1 MYSGSRIALF
11 ILLVLGLSACNSH
24 DNQVDPEWTG
34 YQDTLEANQ
43 EVFNVPETSRFDEPN
58 EWPDYIPDEIPE
70 FKASIRNVMG
80 GGGRIRIFY
89 QDVTRKQLDAYLREL
104 EQMGYQLTYQV
115 YIQEGFPDNSEE
127 RIKKGDFDAVDI
139 TNGMYHMNIA
149 YGEGDI
155 SYDIDTDAFADAIP
169 TPAGLEWPADLL
181 GVVPKPERCLIDNVA
196 PDGRGGYTIT
206 CIPQDEA
213 VRDDYITAL
222 NAAGYLPRESHIVS
236 ASGVYG
242 RDDLDISVD
251 QHSTAMMMIQ
261 IWRAD
266 PAKTTWPADLAGIVP
281 QPEGCKIANVSN
293 FSPGNYLISC
303 KNEGGQM
310 AVDYLNRLLSMGFNE
325 TNRMESQTG
334 ALLSS
339 SLEKDKIR
347 VQLMT
352 SDLSGLVINITIG
365 P

>member
-1 MYSGSRIALF
+1 MHLKSRVCFF
-11 ILLVLGLSACNSH
+11 ILLLFGLSACKPQELTN
-24 DNQVDPEWTG
+24 DPQWAE

-43 EVFNVPETSRFDEPN
+43 EAFSAPDISFFDEPN
-58 EWPDYIPDEIPE
+58 EWPDYIPAEIPE

-80 GGGRIRIFY
+80 GGSRIRIFY

-104 EQMGYQLTYQV
+104 EQLGYQLTYQV
-115 YIQEGFPDNSEE
+115 YVQEGFPDNSEE

-139 TNGMYHMNIA
+139 TNGVYHMNIA

-181 GVVPKPERCLIDNVA
+181 GVVPKPERCLIDSVA

-206 CIPQDEA
+206 CVPKDET
-213 VRDDYITAL
+213 VREDYIAVLT
-222 NAAGYLPRESHIVS
+222 AAGYLPRESHIVS
-236 ASGVYG
+236 ASGIYG

-251 QHSTAMMMIQ
+251 QHSTALMMIQ

-266 PAKTTWPADLAGIVP
+266 PSKTTWPADLEGIVP
-281 QPEGCKIANVSN
+281 QPEGCKIANISN
-293 FSPGNYLISC
+293 FSPGNYMISC
-303 KNEGGQM
+303 ENEGGKIAM
-310 AVDYLNRLLSMGFNE
+310 DYLNQLLSMGFDE
-325 TNRMESQTG
+325 TNRMENQDG
-334 ALLSS
+334 GLLSS
-339 SLEKDKIR
+339 NLEKEKIR
-347 VQLMT
+347 VQLMN
-352 SDLSGLVINITIG
+352 SELSGLVINITIG